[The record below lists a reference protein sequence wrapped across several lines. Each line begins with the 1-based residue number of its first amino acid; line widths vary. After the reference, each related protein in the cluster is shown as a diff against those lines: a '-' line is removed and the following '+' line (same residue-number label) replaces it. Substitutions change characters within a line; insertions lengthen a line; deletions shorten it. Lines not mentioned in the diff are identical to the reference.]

1 MAAAALDVSNID
13 LLADSSAAGSS
24 YGAGNLLTVGVR
36 NAMKQ
41 KQNEWTDIFHR
52 VFHVLGLGRPRI
64 FFEKMED
71 VEPYRAAQALTLL
84 SPTLSDEE
92 YRMKALDTLDII
104 GNATDIPESL
114 KLRNISPNAAAQQA
128 APDQGVSNSTGGG
141 GQGANDQRSD
151 GIGESLRREMAMSE
165 IVDRFEELVN
175 RAELA
180 ANS

>member
-1 MAAAALDVSNID
+1 
-13 LLADSSAAGSS
+13 
-24 YGAGNLLTVGVR
+24 
-36 NAMKQ
+36 MKQ

-114 KLRNISPNAAAQQA
+114 KLRNVSPNAAVQQA
-128 APDQGVSNSTGGG
+128 APDQGRSSGTGTGNGDSG

-151 GIGESLRREMAMSE
+151 GIGESLRREMAMEDQLTRMSE
-165 IVDRFEELVN
+165 MLARFEELTE
-175 RAELA
+175 R
-180 ANS
+180 